1 MNSKNGTVA
10 RRFLIPLGIMLTMA
24 ALILGAAISPAAF
37 ADDGDLAAGGSPS
50 LGNANKPARTI
61 MIYLDGAASEEN
73 GSACTDMLEEYMAS
87 KFDRSDF
94 RIIVMTGGSL
104 KWHLDAATCGIKT
117 ATPER

>member
-37 ADDGDLAAGGSPS
+37 SDDGDLTAGGSPS
-50 LGNANKPARTI
+50 LGNANKRTI

-73 GSACTDMLEEYMAS
+73 NPVCSAMLKEYMAS
-87 KFDRSDF
+87 NFDRSDF

-104 KWHLDAATCGIKT
+104 
-117 ATPER
+117 